1 MEISRAFAYQLLF
14 VGSSLLYLNASF
26 DSCWSGFMVE
36 FDSTFVFLIDRF
48 AMWRVI
54 FLVYFKTVV
63 ARLAP
68 GTYMFKTPVHSDA
81 RLHPSLFALIHRPSS
96 TSVAKVLDRTR
107 LSRIA
112 GSFHMRSHSWP
123 GLWKRPGSGA
133 VPISTTPE
141 LAIVARDGHAHCLY
155 KTRGAT
161 SQGAWTRSSIRL
173 ERPGTTAFELR
184 PGGA

>member
-1 MEISRAFAYQLLF
+1 MLVRIHGKNSIRPLF
-14 VGSSLLYLNASF
+14 FSSIDLPCGRSF
-26 DSCWSGFMVE
+26 
-36 FDSTFVFLIDRF
+36 
-48 AMWRVI
+48 
-54 FLVYFKTVV
+54 FLVYFMTVV

-107 LSRIA
+107 LPRIA
-112 GSFHMRSHSWP
+112 GSFHMRSHSWL
-123 GLWKRPGSGA
+123 GSWKRPGSGA
-133 VPISTTPE
+133 VPISTTPA

-173 ERPGTTAFELR
+173 ERPGGELGWG
-184 PGGA
+184 PGL